1 MTGFEFIPISGS
13 FKGML
18 DGQGHTIYNFKMSV
32 TVSESGMFKLINK
45 AIFKNIIFK
54 DVNIDSSYSGIG
66 VIAGTTEYNTSYFYN
81 IGITGK
87 IAGRDNLE
95 LFTTQTSSIYSGTG
109 IQADEFKDSNNFENW
124 DFVNDWYIDENGFPE
139 LRF

>member
-1 MTGFEFIPISGS
+1 MYANKCYFSGS
-13 FKGML
+13 ISNNATARG
-18 DGQGHTIYNFKMSV
+18 
-32 TVSESGMFKLINK
+32 
-45 AIFKNIIFK
+45 AIFPT
-54 DVNIDSSYSGIG
+54 G
-66 VIAGTTEYNTSYFYN
+66 GTT
-81 IGITGK
+81 GRKIT
-87 IAGRDNLE
+87 DTYYNLE